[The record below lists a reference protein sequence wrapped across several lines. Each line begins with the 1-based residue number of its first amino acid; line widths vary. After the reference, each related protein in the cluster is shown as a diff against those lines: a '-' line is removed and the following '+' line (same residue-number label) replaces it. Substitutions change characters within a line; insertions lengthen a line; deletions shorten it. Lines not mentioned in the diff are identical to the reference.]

1 MPSTTCLQPSKHADC
16 PTICGLPSSNP
27 STIEENSH
35 SNLNTRADV
44 DILHRHT
51 TLSTSL
57 NLHCNIPN
65 EYALLNL
72 CCFNVRVIVSNSPY
86 LVSLLNDFDIKF
98 IAISEHWLHDYNLNR
113 IQQISDE
120 YTILAK
126 SPPQQE
132 DPVYCVPRLIR
143 GHRGVALGWHKS
155 LDRLISPLPF
165 VSSCKM
171 VGIEYNPSHH
181 SLYLISVYLPSRS
194 GCTDEFKESL
204 DQLDAAILLLPSGA
218 DIVIMGDF
226 NADLGNLG
234 GPGSCTE

>member
-1 MPSTTCLQPSKHADC
+1 M
-16 PTICGLPSSNP
+16 
-27 STIEENSH
+27 
-35 SNLNTRADV
+35 
-44 DILHRHT
+44 
-51 TLSTSL
+51 
-57 NLHCNIPN
+57 
-65 EYALLNL
+65 
-72 CCFNVRVIVSNSPY
+72 
-86 LVSLLNDFDIKF
+86 SLLNDFDIKF
-98 IAISEHWLHDYNLNR
+98 IAISEHWLHDYNLYR

-143 GHRGVALGWHKS
+143 GHGGVALGWHKS
-155 LDRLISPLPF
+155 LDRFISPLPS
-165 VSSCKM
+165 VSSCR
-171 VGIEYNPSHH
+171 IEYNPSHH
-181 SLYLISVYLPSRS
+181 SLYLISVYLPSQS